1 MGVTVMDMNDY
12 TLQIVAEAR
21 LAELRADAEHWH
33 RVAAWRPP
41 SPRLRDAVGRMLA
54 HVGWRLLGVGDDS
67 LSATRS

>member
-1 MGVTVMDMNDY
+1 MDMNDY

-41 SPRLRDAVGRMLA
+41 SSCLRDAVGRMLV